1 MSFNVILHQLL
12 PERPKLR
19 ITEGEASG
27 SGGARGG
34 GGGGAGAFGPVIN
47 VQDNIKTL

>member
-1 MSFNVILHQLL
+1 MPS

-34 GGGGAGAFGPVIN
+34 GGGGAGTFGPVIKAEEHIYFFGM
-47 VQDNIKTL
+47 VTFI